1 MFHVSTLDPENPP
14 RKEDGT
20 IDWEQDFFGKFTA
33 LTVSGQLEGE
43 LGATS
48 LGKIYTFGPTFRAE
62 NSNTPRH
69 LAEFWMIEPEMAF
82 YQLDELT
89 ALEEEFIKYCV
100 KWALDHCMDDLEF
113 LNKMID
119 NGLIERLKS
128 VIDTDFVRLP
138 YTEGIKILEEAVK
151 NGVKFEFPVSWG
163 VDLASEHERYLVE
176 KHFKK
181 PVIMIDYPKEI
192 KAFYMK
198 QNDDGRTVQGT
209 DVLFPQIGEIIGG
222 SVREENYDK
231 LMTRINELNI
241 PMKDMWWYLDTRR
254 YGSCPHAGFGLILMA
269 LPEIERHP
277 LRPFLP
283 EGARLLMLGSFPPP
297 RKRWCM
303 DFFYPNRSNMMWEI
317 FGLVFFGDSRR
328 LVDAEHKTFRME
340 DIKALL
346 EERGIA
352 IYDTACAVR
361 RLSGNASDK
370 DLEVVDKTDIPLLLS
385 KIPHCHDIVCTGQKS
400 FSVLTDDYGVPVPQ
414 MGFYNEFTLA
424 GRPMRL
430 WRMPSSSRAY
440 PMKLEEKASYY
451 REMMVR
457 IGII

>member
-1 MFHVSTLDPENPP
+1 
-14 RKEDGT
+14 
-20 IDWEQDFFGKFTA
+20 
-33 LTVSGQLEGE
+33 
-43 LGATS
+43 
-48 LGKIYTFGPTFRAE
+48 
-62 NSNTPRH
+62 
-69 LAEFWMIEPEMAF
+69 
-82 YQLDELT
+82 
-89 ALEEEFIKYCV
+89 
-100 KWALDHCMDDLEF
+100 
-113 LNKMID
+113 
-119 NGLIERLKS
+119 
-128 VIDTDFVRLP
+128 
-138 YTEGIKILEEAVK
+138 
-151 NGVKFEFPVSWG
+151 
-163 VDLASEHERYLVE
+163 
-176 KHFKK
+176 
-181 PVIMIDYPKEI
+181 
-192 KAFYMK
+192 
-198 QNDDGRTVQGT
+198 
-209 DVLFPQIGEIIGG
+209 
-222 SVREENYDK
+222 
-231 LMTRINELNI
+231 
-241 PMKDMWWYLDTRR
+241 
-254 YGSCPHAGFGLILMA
+254 MA

-346 EERGIA
+346 EGRGIA

-370 DLEVVDKTDIPLLLS
+370 DLEVVEKTDIPLLLS